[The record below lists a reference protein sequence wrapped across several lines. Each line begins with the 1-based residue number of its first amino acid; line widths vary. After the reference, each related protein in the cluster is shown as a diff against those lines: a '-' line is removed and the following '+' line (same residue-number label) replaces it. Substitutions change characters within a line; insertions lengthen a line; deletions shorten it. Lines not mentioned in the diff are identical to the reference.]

1 MQALISIEQHL
12 SYLTYHIVLIKGGYV
27 HTFAAKQ
34 ISSAKKINK
43 IISCIFNCDFNQ
55 LTEFFKE
62 EEGLIHQ
69 QITYS
74 YGPNIRKQMR
84 KNTQNSQQGGN

>member
-1 MQALISIEQHL
+1 MSAIISIEQHL
-12 SYLTYHIVLIKGGYV
+12 NFLTYHIVIIKDAYI
-27 HTFAAKQ
+27 HTFCAKQ

-43 IISCIFNCDFNQ
+43 IMSCIYKCDFAG

-62 EEGLIHQ
+62 EEGLIHF

-74 YGPNIRKQMR
+74 YGPNIRKNM
-84 KNTQNSQQGGN
+84 KLKSQKEEI